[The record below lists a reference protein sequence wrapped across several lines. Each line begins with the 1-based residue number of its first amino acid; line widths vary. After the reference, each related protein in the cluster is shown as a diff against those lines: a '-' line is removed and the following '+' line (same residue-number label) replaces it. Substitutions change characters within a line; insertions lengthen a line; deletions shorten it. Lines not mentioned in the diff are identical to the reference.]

1 MKRDNFL
8 KLSASALL
16 GTTVMPEI
24 WARSIRDQKQTSE
37 LEKHK
42 IDKCE
47 LLEVD
52 FRWPRFVG
60 KNGRIDDHGQYKKA
74 TVLRLKTQQGAEG
87 WGMSEEIPQSV
98 LDSILG
104 QPLTQ
109 LISPDTGLHP
119 DLSKAF
125 DFALHDLMGIVL
137 EKPVYELLGNKGSR
151 ENTVYSG
158 MIYLDE
164 LNADNPSKSID
175 RVLDNCKWDVD
186 YGYRQLK
193 IKIGRS
199 GRWYPHEEGLKK
211 DIEVVTAIY
220 DMFKDKKVALLVDAN
235 DMYSLEDSKAFLSG
249 IGNIPL
255 FWFEEPF
262 IENQKESLAFRKWMD
277 ENGFSTTFYADGEAN
292 PNHEQ
297 CMALAKEGILNV
309 YLNDIY
315 GFGFT
320 KWRRLMPELKKM
332 DTGASPHAWG
342 SLLKTHYTAHLASGL
357 GNVVTIEGVTCL
369 SENIDFGDYK
379 IKNGKLITSNA
390 PGFGMKLL
398 V

>member
-8 KLSASALL
+8 KLSATALL

-24 WARSIRDQKQTSE
+24 WSKSIQDPKQFSE

-47 LLEVD
+47 LLEVN
-52 FRWPRFVG
+52 FNWPRFVG

-74 TVLRLKTQQGAEG
+74 TVLQLKTQQGAMG
-87 WGMSEEIPQSV
+87 WGMSEKISQDG
-98 LDSILG
+98 LDSIIGKSLNE
-104 QPLTQ
+104 
-109 LISPDTGLHP
+109 LITVDAGLHP
-119 DLSKAF
+119 DLPKAF
-125 DFALHDLMGIVL
+125 DFALHDLMGVVL
-137 EKPVYELLGNKGSR
+137 EKPVYELLGNKGNR
-151 ENTVYSG
+151 ENPVYSG

-193 IKIGRS
+193 VKIGRS
-199 GRWYPHEEGLKK
+199 GRWYSHDKGLEK
-211 DIEVVTAIY
+211 DIEVTRAIY
-220 DMFKDKKVALLVDAN
+220 DAFKDQEVQLLVDAN
-235 DMYSLEDSKAFLSG
+235 DMYGLEDTKMFLQA
-249 IGNIPL
+249 IRDIPL

-262 IENQKESLAFRKWMD
+262 TENREESLNLRNWMN
-277 ENGFSTTFYADGEAN
+277 ENGFSDTLYADGEFK
-292 PNHEQ
+292 PDHDQ

-315 GFGFT
+315 GHGFT
-320 KWRRLMPELKKM
+320 NWRGLMPELKEM
-332 DTGASPHAWG
+332 DTWASPHAWG
-342 SLLKTHYTAHLASGL
+342 SLLKTHYTAHLAAGL
-357 GNVVTIEGVTCL
+357 GNIVTIEGVTCF
-369 SENIDFGDYK
+369 SDEIDFGDYK